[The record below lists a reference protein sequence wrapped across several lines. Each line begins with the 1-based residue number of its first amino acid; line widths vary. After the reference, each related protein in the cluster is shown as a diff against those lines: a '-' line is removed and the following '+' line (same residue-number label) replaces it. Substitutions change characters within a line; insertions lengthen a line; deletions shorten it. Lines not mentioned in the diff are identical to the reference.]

1 MSETTVGTNET
12 DLGAA
17 AKLFHALGDK
27 TRLQI
32 LLNLRSG
39 ERCVCDLTDACCS
52 AQSRLSYHLR
62 VLKDAGLV
70 LDRREGRWSHYR
82 IATGAEAVAAC
93 LIQNFVTTC
102 SDEACGCPTDA
113 LAHNVD

>member
-1 MSETTVGTNET
+1 MNETMIQTNET
-12 DLGAA
+12 SLAAA

-39 ERCVCDLTDACCS
+39 ERCVCDLTAACCC

-82 IATGAEAVAAC
+82 IAPGAEAVAAC
-93 LIQNFVTTC
+93 LIEDFVATC
-102 SDEACGCPTDA
+102 SDGSCACPTDS
-113 LAHNVD
+113 LDETVD